1 MKNTYIIL
9 MNAAI
14 TMSIAYSQNNLS
26 FKFGLPIS
34 LAQVLLKDK
43 TINGWNFTPTI
54 SCGYF
59 SLSETDK
66 ETGDGKTETESM
78 GVHLFIPRVGL
89 RTPLKVSNVESSL
102 KRYAFADVFRV
113 FPVFT
118 GSNAKEL
125 QEDFNDQNLYG
136 LIAGSGVEYFFAK
149 DFSLGGEFSMNL
161 FVNSWEDERRGY
173 SYSNTG
179 DETGEVTI
187 IHNTALRAGAIFT
200 QFTLNYYFK

>member
-1 MKNTYIIL
+1 MKIFII
-9 MNAAI
+9 N
-14 TMSIAYSQNNLS
+14 MSIVLAMSTAYSQNNMS

-43 TINGWNFTPTI
+43 TIAGKGFTPTI

-66 ETGDGKTETESM
+66 ETGGGSTETESM

-102 KRYAFADVFRV
+102 KRYAFADVFKV

-161 FVNSWEDERRGY
+161 FVNSWEHEHGSN
-173 SYSNTG
+173 SYYNEV
-179 DETGEVTI
+179 ETIT
-187 IHNTALRAGAIFT
+187 HKTSLRAGAIFT

>member
-1 MKNTYIIL
+1 
-9 MNAAI
+9 
-14 TMSIAYSQNNLS
+14 MSTAYSQNNMS

-66 ETGDGKTETESM
+66 ETGGGSTETESM
-78 GVHLFIPRVGL
+78 GIHLFIPRVGL

-118 GSNAKEL
+118 GSSAKEL
-125 QEDFNDQNLYG
+125 QEDFNDQSLYG

-161 FVNSWEDERRGY
+161 FVNSWEHEHGSD
-173 SYSNTG
+173 SYYNEV
-179 DETGEVTI
+179 ETIT
-187 IHNTALRAGAIFT
+187 HKTSLRAGAIFT
-200 QFTLNYYFK
+200 QFTLNYYFN

>member
-1 MKNTYIIL
+1 MKIVTIIMSVVL
-9 MNAAI
+9 
-14 TMSIAYSQNNLS
+14 TMGTAYSQNNMS

-43 TINGWNFTPTI
+43 TIAGWGFTPTI

-59 SLSETDK
+59 SISQTDK
-66 ETGDGKTETESM
+66 ETGGGSTETESM

-161 FVNSWEDERRGY
+161 FVNSWEHEHGSD
-173 SYSNTG
+173 SYYN
-179 DETGEVTI
+179 EEETI

-200 QFTLNYYFK
+200 QFTLNYYFN